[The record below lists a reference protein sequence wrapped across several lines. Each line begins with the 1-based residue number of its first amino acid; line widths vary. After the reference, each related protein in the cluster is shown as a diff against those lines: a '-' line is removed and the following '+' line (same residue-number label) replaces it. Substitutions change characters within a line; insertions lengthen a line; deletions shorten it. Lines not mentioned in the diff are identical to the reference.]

1 MSEKTPMTPEERT
14 ELIQRLQDD
23 LEDFVAEQ
31 SKKSREK
38 KQNEEPDDRSIEEIA
53 EELKNHPAFMK
64 EVDWSKPLSPE
75 MEGLMALK
83 YESENPVARA
93 NSYREEGNDL
103 FKKKKYRV
111 AIENYTEGIKSKS
124 PDREQNAVL
133 YTNRAAAQ
141 YHLGNYRTSFNDCIF
156 ARKFKPDHMK
166 AIVRGA
172 LCCDRMNRHAD
183 TMRWCEA
190 GLMVDCENKE
200 LSDLKVKAKKAK
212 QIQDRD
218 ERKQALKEKK
228 EEEEHAKMLEV
239 IKSRGISVV
248 SIPRT
253 AETAHLPDSLLTSL
267 DPVHP
272 SGARVYQDEDGN
284 LHWPVLFLYPEY
296 GQTDFIQNFHENSTF
311 EEHMLQM
318 FGSGAEPAAWDEE
331 RKYMPDSLQIF
342 FEDQDTETLYPVSK
356 YNTLLQA
363 LRHKKYQVYKGTPS
377 FMLIVK
383 DSELQQKFFKQYKI
397 GT

>member
-1 MSEKTPMTPEERT
+1 MSAKTPMTPEERA

-31 SKKSREK
+31 SKKAREK
-38 KQNEEPDDRSIEEIA
+38 KLDEEPDDRTIDEIA
-53 EELKNHPAFMK
+53 EELKNHPAFMTD
-64 EVDWSKPLSPE
+64 VDWSKPLSPE

-93 NSYREEGNDL
+93 NSYREEGNEL
-103 FKKKKYRV
+103 FKKKDYRV
-111 AIENYTEGIKSKS
+111 AIDNYTEGIKSKS

-172 LCCDRMNRHAD
+172 LCCDKMNKHAD
-183 TMRWCEA
+183 TIRWCEA
-190 GLMVDCENKE
+190 GLMVDGTNKE
-200 LSDLKVKAKKAK
+200 LTQLKSKAKTAK
-212 QIQDRD
+212 QLQERD

-228 EEEEHAKMLEV
+228 EEEAMAQLLEV
-239 IKSRGISVV
+239 IKARGVSVA

-253 AETAHLPDSLLTSL
+253 AETAHLSQTMLTDL

-272 SGARVYQDEDGN
+272 SGAHVFQDKDGC

-296 GQTDFIQNFHENSTF
+296 GQTDFIQDFHENSTF
-311 EEHMLQM
+311 LDHIQHM
-318 FGSGAEPAAWDEE
+318 FGPGTEPAAWDEAH
-331 RKYMPDSLQIF
+331 KYTPDSIQ
-342 FEDQDTETLYPVSK
+342 
-356 YNTLLQA
+356 YNTLLEA
-363 LRHKKYQVYKGTPS
+363 LRHKKYHVYKGTPS
-377 FMLIVK
+377 FMLMVK
-383 DSELQQKFFKQYKI
+383 DSDFQQKFLKQYKI
-397 GT
+397 AT